1 MNLLEKNILN
11 SLEKFKKIVLDSLYL
26 IKNTL
31 LKKLNQHL
39 LIKYLNTF
47 KELFPTKYFLPEPFN
62 LQLFLII

>member
-31 LKKLNQHL
+31 LKK
-39 LIKYLNTF
+39 IKSTF
-47 KELFPTKYFLPEPFN
+47 IDKIFKYF
-62 LQLFLII
+62 